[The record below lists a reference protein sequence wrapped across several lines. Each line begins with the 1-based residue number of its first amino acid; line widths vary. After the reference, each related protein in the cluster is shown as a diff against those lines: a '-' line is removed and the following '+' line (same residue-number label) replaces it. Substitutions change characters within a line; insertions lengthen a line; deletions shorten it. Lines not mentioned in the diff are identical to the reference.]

1 MAFYNPTEGLG
12 ADLPLSDDDLSAMI
26 GATEDLLRNP
36 AGNERA
42 QANFQRAGQRFFEL
56 QDLDSSTLAASTSG
70 SYSNFQES
78 TPSTS
83 SYEYPPPALPA
94 EPLHTQTLYSA
105 ATISGEPY
113 PSQQTLMGYHPAA
126 SSSDYGGCQGSSSQ
140 AMHPGSLKE
149 RMEDYAPP
157 NPRKTSRGGFQPS
170 VEKIYDTSEENRL
183 QRRRELGNVACKRH
197 RNRQKETLR
206 NIKAAVMELQNK
218 NDNLRKQKELLG
230 IIRDLYINYM
240 NGC

>member
-56 QDLDSSTLAASTSG
+56 
-70 SYSNFQES
+70 QES